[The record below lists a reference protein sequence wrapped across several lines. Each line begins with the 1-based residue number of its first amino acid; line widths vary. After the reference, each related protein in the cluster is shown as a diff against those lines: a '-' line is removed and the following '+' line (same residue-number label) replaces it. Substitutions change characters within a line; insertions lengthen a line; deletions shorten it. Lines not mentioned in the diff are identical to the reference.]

1 MSNDTREDILVQLET
16 LLTEV
21 SGIVSVWRNRGGF
34 PSNKT
39 GEPAVRPA
47 AILLDGGESLT
58 MEIAPRKGVK
68 MRPAIFS
75 MKPQIFVVL
84 ELRDDVTNM
93 TLDGVA
99 DPVGPALSDWRIKI
113 KTAVENDPTL
123 LTLLTAEGQIVYSGC
138 DTDMQT
144 GSTIGALGAH
154 MQFHYE
160 FRYVLFPPRS

>member
-1 MSNDTREDILVQLET
+1 MSYDTREDILVRLEE
-16 LLTEV
+16 LLGEV
-21 SGIVSVWRNRGGF
+21 SGIVTVWRNRGGF

-39 GEPAVRPA
+39 GEPPVRPA
-47 AILLDGGESLT
+47 VILLDGTESLT
-58 MEIAPRKGVK
+58 MDVQSNKSVK
-68 MRPAIFS
+68 MTPAIFS
-75 MKPQIFVVL
+75 LKPQIFVVL

-93 TLDGVA
+93 TLNGVD
-99 DPVGPALSDWRIKI
+99 DPIGPELSDWRMKI

-123 LTLLTAEGQIVYSGC
+123 LSLLTTSGQIAYLGC